1 MKQGLTHHA
10 KKRMQKRGISSSR
23 LSVFGGKYLG
33 AGKYKKVKK
42 TGAGEV
48 VTIYK
53 NVGAKKIIL
62 TSYKKYKKL

>member
-10 KKRMQKRGISSSR
+10 KKRIRERGISSSK
-23 LSVFGGKYLG
+23 LSIFGGKYLG

-42 TGAGEV
+42 TAGGEV

-62 TSYKKYKKL
+62 TSYKRFKK